1 VACLAEIELRFARR
15 VRQRHEDFRR
25 LLPVAPDLVTNGGD
39 PAGVLVL
46 VAEPLEDP
54 LARVA
59 LLPVFLLVGFQDRV
73 NDRNE
78 PPDHR
83 FVPLASLTMLGRL
96 LLPEDLLDRPEVE
109 VVLLDRLA
117 AAHLAGEH
125 VAADPRPLV
134 HVVEHSFPS
143 RF

>member
-1 VACLAEIELRFARR
+1 MCLAEIELCFARR

-25 LLPVAPDLVTNGGD
+25 LLLVPPDLVTNSAD
-39 PAGVLVL
+39 PAGVFVL
-46 VAEPLEDP
+46 VAEPLEDA

-59 LLPVFLLVGFQDRV
+59 LLPVLLLVGFQNRV

-78 PPDHR
+78 PSDHR
-83 FVPLASLTMLGRL
+83 LVPFAFLAMLGRL
-96 LLPEDLLDRPEVE
+96 LLTEDLLDRPKVE

-117 AAHLAGEH
+117 AAHPAGEH
-125 VAADPRPLV
+125 VAADSRPLV
-134 HVVEHSFPS
+134 HIVKHSFPS